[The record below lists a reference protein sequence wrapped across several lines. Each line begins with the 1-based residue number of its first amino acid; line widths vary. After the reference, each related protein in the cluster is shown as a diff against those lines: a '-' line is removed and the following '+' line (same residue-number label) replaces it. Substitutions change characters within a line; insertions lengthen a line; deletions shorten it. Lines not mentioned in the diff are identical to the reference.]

1 MKNTVHMLKSITNI
15 QMMSFVITTEDGKI
29 ILIDGGWPQDMPYL
43 VEYLQGLTGQEKPT
57 VHAWILTHPHNDH
70 IRGFI
75 ELMEGNPD
83 ALGVEKIYY
92 NFPSAQFIARED
104 LDTAAAEMYRI
115 LPLIAH
121 KCCIVSGG
129 DELQV
134 GAAHFEF
141 YYSPD
146 SEFNHNVCNNASL
159 IFRVTLGGKTVLF
172 TGDAGVEAGK
182 KVLRMYGGTGKLK
195 ADYVQMAHH
204 GQNGCDRDFYEEVAP
219 KGCFWCAPDWLW
231 NNDAGKGYNTHVFK
245 TIEVRGWMDEIGATE
260 NYVIMNGTQVVE
272 L

>member
-15 QMMSFVITTEDGKI
+15 QMMSFVITTEDDKVI
-29 ILIDGGWPQDMPYL
+29 VIDGGWPQDMPYL
-43 VEYLQGLTGQEKPT
+43 VEYLQGLTGLEKPC

-83 ALGVEKIYY
+83 ALDVEKIYY

-104 LDTAAAEMYRI
+104 LDNSAAELYRI

-129 DELQV
+129 DEMDV

-146 SEFNHNVCNNASL
+146 SEFNRNVSNNASL

-204 GQNGCDRDFYEEVAP
+204 GQGGAERNFYEIVRPKIALYTAP
-219 KGCFWCAPDWLW
+219 MWLW
-231 NNDAGKGYNTHVFK
+231 ECDNGKGRGSGPWK
-245 TIEVRGWMDEIGATE
+245 TLETRAWLDELG
-260 NYVIMNGTQVVE
+260 VQVSCPHAYGDY
-272 L
+272 LLI